1 MQKMKNIE
9 IEAQK
14 DNYYTPRVSFNAANG
29 HCEIAG
35 ESYLEDAYAFYKP
48 LKEWLEE
55 YIQTINQA
63 ISLHLSLTYLNT
75 ASSKSILSMLKILK
89 SYQKSGGN
97 VKVSWKYRQ
106 SDLDMLEDIE
116 DLIFESD
123 LKIELIPS

>member
-14 DNYYTPRVSFNAANG
+14 DNYYTPRVSFNTENG
-29 HCEIAG
+29 ICEIAG

-55 YIQTINQA
+55 YIQTISQ
-63 ISLHLSLTYLNT
+63 SVTLHLSLTYLNT
-75 ASSKSILSMLKILK
+75 ASSKSILSMLKVLK
-89 SYQKSGGN
+89 AYQKAGGE
-97 VKVSWKYRQ
+97 VTVSWKYRQ

-116 DLIFESD
+116 DLIFESE
-123 LKIELIPS
+123 LKIELIPT

>member
-1 MQKMKNIE
+1 MQKMRNIE

-14 DNYYTPRVSFNAANG
+14 DNYYTPRVSFNAQSG
-29 HCEIAG
+29 ICEIAG

-55 YIQTINQA
+55 YIKTINQSV
-63 ISLHLSLTYLNT
+63 SLHLSLTYLNT
-75 ASSKSILSMLKILK
+75 ASSKSILSMLKVLK
-89 SYQKSGGN
+89 TYQKLGGE
-97 VKVSWKYRQ
+97 VTVSWKYRQ